1 MQKQDKKSEKTAAP
15 ISEEKRQ
22 KKMQVRKKLKYGGIA
37 TAVTVIFVAVVV
49 LLNVVVAQVCKRN
62 PDAVLDLTTANLYE
76 ISDDT
81 VDYIKNLDQDVE
93 IAISSEE
100 STFQS
105 DKYYKMIS

>member
-62 PDAVLDLTTANLYE
+62 PDAVLDLTTA
-76 ISDDT
+76 IST
-81 VDYIKNLDQDVE
+81 RS
-93 IAISSEE
+93 AMTP
-100 STFQS
+100 STTSRIWTRMWRLQS
-105 DKYYKMIS
+105 LRRKAHSRATSTIR

>member
-49 LLNVVVAQVCKRN
+49 LLNVVVAQGCKRN
-62 PDAVLDLTTANLYE
+62 PDAVLDLTTATLYAMTPST
-76 ISDDT
+76 ISRIWT
-81 VDYIKNLDQDVE
+81 RMWRLQSLRRK
-93 IAISSEE
+93 AHSRAT
-100 STFQS
+100 ST
-105 DKYYKMIS
+105 IR